1 MGKIGDLVNRIIS
14 PLLNRS
20 TDSQTVAD
28 PRRGRIG
35 YVGNI
40 TLISQLIN
48 DVGYTTSEGT
58 VTDVRISA
66 GKFTGVTD
74 DAPASDELIPNFKV
88 PNSTSHLTNDGNGSS
103 ISKYGTGTITGLT
116 KNNSSSG
123 ISISG
128 STATVTINWKNGDY
142 ENDIG
147 YTNNSGNVVTLQAV
161 AGKPDGVGINPDGTV
176 YSIKIPTHTSHLD
189 NNTYITTTNN
199 DHFVKINTTKSITVT
214 NNIFEKTSTSPLT
227 QDQINNFKLYKCG
240 NMYTFF
246 GQYVQS
252 GISANPGYVSLFN
265 TKGLNPNFATDPNYI
280 VIGNGIA
287 RWINDKGY
295 ARATPVVITCSH
307 INYSSSS
314 SEIGMLICSL
324 STGSFSSSL
333 NYTIYISGTIFSSNG
348 PT

>member
-20 TDSQTVAD
+20 TNSQTVAD

-35 YVGNI
+35 YIGNI

-58 VTDVRISA
+58 VTDVHITA
-66 GKFTGVTD
+66 GKFEGVTD

-123 ISISG
+123 VTISG

-142 ENDIG
+142 TNDIG
-147 YTNNSGNVVTLQAV
+147 YTKNKGNLITLNAY
-161 AGKPDGVGINPDGTV
+161 AGTPSTTGIDLSTGICN
-176 YSIKIPTHTSHLD
+176 INIPTHTSHLS
-189 NNTYITTTNN
+189 NSTYITTNN
-199 DHFVKINTTKSITVT
+199 SEFAKINTTISITVT
-214 NNIFEKTSTSPLT
+214 NYIFEKTSTSPLT
-227 QDQINNFKLYKCG
+227 QEQINSFKLYKCG

-252 GISANPGYVSLFN
+252 GISGNPRYISLFN
-265 TKGLNPNFATDPNYI
+265 TKGLNPDFATTPHYI

-287 RWINDKGY
+287 RWINNNGY
-295 ARATPVVITCSH
+295 ARATPVVITCTH
-307 INYSSSS
+307 ANYTQT

-324 STGSFSSSL
+324 STGSNFDPDL
-333 NYTIYISGTIFSSNG
+333 NYTIYISGTIFTSSG